1 MSLYARLFAA
11 LYDSFF
17 ERAERAGLRERRGE
31 LLSEADG
38 RVLEIGGGTG
48 LNLAHYPREVEEL
61 VLLEPEEAMAKRLE
75 RRLAETGLDG
85 RVVRAPAEALP
96 FEDDSFDTAVSTFV
110 LCTVDDPERAIA
122 EVDRVLRPGGKL
134 LFLEHVR
141 ADDPRLARW
150 QDRLHR
156 PWRLFGNG
164 CNCNRPTPATLE
176 ASSLT
181 VDRMERDAL
190 EKMPPIVRPI
200 VTGRAMAT

>member
-1 MSLYARLFAA
+1 
-11 LYDSFF
+11 
-17 ERAERAGLRERRGE
+17 
-31 LLSEADG
+31 
-38 RVLEIGGGTG
+38 
-48 LNLAHYPREVEEL
+48 
-61 VLLEPEEAMAKRLE
+61 MATL
-75 RRLAETGLDG
+75 
-85 RVVRAPAEALP
+85 
-96 FEDDSFDTAVSTFV
+96 V
-110 LCTVDDPERAIA
+110 LCTVDDPARALGEA
-122 EVDRVLRPGGKL
+122 ARVLAGGGWL

-141 ADDPRLARW
+141 AEEPRLARW